1 MKGRDMKLV
10 PVSEAKARLT
20 GLVKAS
26 QEEDITLVRYGR
38 PAAVLMS
45 TERYNALMERL
56 EDLEDS
62 LAIAEAKGEE
72 SEPIEE
78 VFPRLGLRAPQMA

>member
-10 PVSEAKARLT
+10 PVSEAEARLT
-20 GLVKAS
+20 CLIKAS
-26 QEEDITLVRYGR
+26 QGEDITLVRYGC

-45 TERYNALMERL
+45 TERYDALMERL

-62 LAIAEAKGEE
+62 LAIADAKDEEAD
-72 SEPIEE
+72 PIEV
-78 VFPRLGLRAPQMA
+78 VFPWLGPAAPP